1 MHITNSIS
9 EYGLIAKLFH
19 WTIALILILQIPLG
33 FYLVNLDYGSQRISI
48 ENIHIVF
55 GLTIF
60 YLTIFRLLNNI
71 LNPVPQ
77 LRSNSFIGQKFIAR
91 LNHLLL
97 YITLI
102 LVTVSGFL
110 KKLFN
115 GEQLVIFFKEI
126 KLENNFKLADQ
137 FYDIHIYANYLLI
150 VLISLH
156 IFAVI
161 VHKIFF
167 NDNIL
172 KKML

>member
-1 MHITNSIS
+1 MNTLT

-55 GLTIF
+55 GLTVF
-60 YLTIFRLLNNI
+60 YLTIFRILNKI

-77 LRSNSFIGQKFIAR
+77 LRSNFFIGQKYIAI

-97 YITLI
+97 YITLVLI
-102 LVTVSGFL
+102 TVSGIL

-161 VHKIFF
+161 VHKIFLMIIF
-167 NDNIL
+167 
-172 KKML
+172 

>member
-1 MHITNSIS
+1 MNTLT

-55 GLTIF
+55 GLTVF
-60 YLTIFRLLNNI
+60 YLTIFRILNKI

-77 LRSNSFIGQKFIAR
+77 LRSNIFIGQKYIAR

-97 YITLI
+97 YITLVLI
-102 LVTVSGFL
+102 TVSGIL

-156 IFAVI
+156 ILLSLYIKFFLMI
-161 VHKIFF
+161 IF
-167 NDNIL
+167 
-172 KKML
+172 

>member
-1 MHITNSIS
+1 MDNCTPIDFSNTSGVLFGEFRLRFLKIFIEKITS
-9 EYGLIAKLFH
+9 
-19 WTIALILILQIPLG
+19 QI
-33 FYLVNLDYGSQRISI
+33 
-48 ENIHIVF
+48 
-55 GLTIF
+55 GLTVF

-77 LRSNSFIGQKFIAR
+77 LKSNNFIGQKYIAR

-102 LVTVSGFL
+102 LITVSGIL

-115 GEQLVIFFKEI
+115 GENLVIFFKEI
-126 KLENNFKLADQ
+126 KLENNSDLADQ

-150 VLISLH
+150 ILISLH

-161 VHKIFF
+161 VHKIVFK
-167 NDNIL
+167 DNIL

>member
-1 MHITNSIS
+1 MNTLT

-55 GLTIF
+55 GLTVF
-60 YLTIFRLLNNI
+60 YLTIFRILNKI

-77 LRSNSFIGQKFIAR
+77 LRSNFFIGQKYIAR

-97 YITLI
+97 YITLVLI
-102 LVTVSGFL
+102 TVSGIL

-156 IFAVI
+156 ILLSLYIKFFLMI
-161 VHKIFF
+161 IF
-167 NDNIL
+167 
-172 KKML
+172 